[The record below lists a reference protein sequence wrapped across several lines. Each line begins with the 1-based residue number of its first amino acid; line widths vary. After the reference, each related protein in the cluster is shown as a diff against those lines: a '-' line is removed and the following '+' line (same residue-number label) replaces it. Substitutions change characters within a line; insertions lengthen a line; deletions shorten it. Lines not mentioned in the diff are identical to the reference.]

1 MSAGRKSRTRLALAA
16 ILWLAGVLATDK
28 VHAQSAQFKGWIAT
42 WKELSSRIAP
52 ADRPLDV
59 ERFLPAEDMEDLLGT
74 WSTFGTEHQFRNGY
88 PNSLSMMIWQVALSS
103 FADAMGQSC
112 LRPQLTFHPAFAA
125 TLGSICRW
133 PAVGAQSDDTMR
145 AFWQAVMG
153 YNARESEYSAWRDF
167 IRRDYA
173 KRTAAEAVGAM
184 TLAITLHPSF
194 LLHR

>member
-1 MSAGRKSRTRLALAA
+1 MSAGQKSRTRLALAA
-16 ILWLAGVLATDK
+16 ILWLGGAIAMDTAA
-28 VHAQSAQFKGWIAT
+28 AQSAQFKGWIAT

-52 ADRPLDV
+52 ADEPLEV

-74 WSTFGTEHQFRNGY
+74 WSTFGTEHYFRNGY

-112 LRPQLTFHPAFAA
+112 VRPQLAFHSAFAA
-125 TLGSICRW
+125 TLGSVCTW
-133 PAVGAQSDDTMR
+133 PAVGAQSDETMR

-167 IRRDYA
+167 IRRSYA
-173 KRTAAEAVGAM
+173 KRTAAEAVSAM